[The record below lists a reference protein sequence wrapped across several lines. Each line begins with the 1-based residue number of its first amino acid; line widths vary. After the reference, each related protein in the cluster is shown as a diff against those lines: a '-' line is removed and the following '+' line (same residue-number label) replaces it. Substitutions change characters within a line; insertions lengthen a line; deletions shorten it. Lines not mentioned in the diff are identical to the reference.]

1 MPSSKAY
8 NLETPSITSGL
19 VGKPSSTV
27 WIETMKKS
35 SPSLQSQQVW
45 GRIVATGS
53 NYVVTGYNQHGEWTR
68 IPCHNVST
76 ARLYLGR
83 VMTQFDFEIH
93 SLNVKRGC

>member
-1 MPSSKAY
+1 MPNKYPWQPLSPLHKTHDHY
-8 NLETPSITSGL
+8 LTT
-19 VGKPSSTV
+19 

-45 GRIVATGS
+45 GRIVSTGS
-53 NYVVTGYNQHGEWTR
+53 NFVVTGYNVHGEWVR
-68 IPCHNVST
+68 IPCHNVTT

-93 SLNVKRGC
+93 SLDVKKGC